1 MTASDVVNTLT
12 ISLSFVTVWSIII
25 ILVASQSYREKVKK
39 KRNDI
44 MKTHPVFPDGN
55 DISNINDT
63 STSTGTSTTTGPR
76 QTFLNIV
83 ISYFASDDDSLSKR
97 INASKSNT
105 TSTSTRNAFRNY
117 IISYFPAIYQNDQS
131 LQQLLVSILTHHQY
145 FSLLS
150 NRRNNIGI
158 YHHHYHY

>member
-25 ILVASQSYREKVKK
+25 LLVASQSYREKANK

-44 MKTHPVFPDGN
+44 MKTHPIVPDGN
-55 DISNINDT
+55 DNSNIND
-63 STSTGTSTTTGPR
+63 STSASSTTTGSR

-97 INASKSNT
+97 INASKSNST
-105 TSTSTRNAFRNY
+105 STSTSTRNAFRNY

-158 YHHHYHY
+158 YHHRYY

>member
-1 MTASDVVNTLT
+1 MTASDVVNTLM

-25 ILVASQSYREKVKK
+25 ILVASQSYQEKVKK

-55 DISNINDT
+55 DISNIND
-63 STSTGTSTTTGPR
+63 STSTTTGPR

-150 NRRNNIGI
+150 NRRNNIGT
-158 YHHHYHY
+158 YHHHHHYYY